1 MSTAMKPLYVR
12 LPEADAERLDAVA
25 AATGRSKQ
33 QLVGE
38 AVRGHLD
45 ADEAGSRSEQLT
57 VGRIELREP
66 PVDVMTLPEVS
77 SLLRLEERNV
87 EVSALRGELPG
98 RFIGGEWRFAR
109 AAVLAWLG
117 HEPTAD
123 GAHA

>member
-1 MSTAMKPLYVR
+1 MPTVMKPLYVR

-25 AATGRSKQ
+25 AATGRSKR

-38 AVRGHLD
+38 ALRGHLD
-45 ADEAGSRSEQLT
+45 ADEPDSRGQQLT

-66 PVDVMTLPEVS
+66 PVDVMTLPEVA

-87 EVSALRGELPG
+87 EVSAVRGELPG
-98 RFIGGEWRFAR
+98 RFIGGEWRFAP

-117 HEPTAD
+117 HEPT
-123 GAHA
+123 